1 MSTPHLSDD
10 DVRDLFSDHLEGALD
25 DATRRA
31 VEAALVGNPALAAE
45 QRAFA
50 RTVEALR
57 ALPRPEAPADL
68 VASVR
73 GRLAAER
80 AAVIAGPAALPRA
93 ENDDVPSTSMER
105 WWSPLRV
112 VSGLV
117 AAAAVVAVIGV
128 AMPDTVA
135 GPGDVLGA
143 SVVDDAVAVRWQAT
157 ELGVDV
163 TTAAAVAA
171 GMRVD
176 GDAFVGDRASAAR
189 FLVELKIRAASAGV
203 DVDGSVPE
211 QADLVRVGVDV
222 NSR

>member
-1 MSTPHLSDD
+1 MTTPHLSDD

-31 VEAALVGNPALAAE
+31 VDAVLVGNPALAAE

-73 GRLAAER
+73 GRLTAGR
-80 AAVIAGPAALPRA
+80 AAAAGPPALPRA
-93 ENDDVPSTSMER
+93 ANDDAASTLTDR

-117 AAAAVVAVIGV
+117 AAAAAVAVISV
-128 AMPDTVA
+128 ARPDTAA

-143 SVVDDAVAVRWQAT
+143 SVIHDTVDVRWRAT
-157 ELGVDV
+157 ALDANVIA
-163 TTAAAVAA
+163 AAAVAA
-171 GMRVD
+171 GMRLD
-176 GDAFVGDRASAAR
+176 GDAFVGDRTSAAR
-189 FLVELKIRAASAGV
+189 FLIELKTRAAGIGV
-203 DVDGSVPE
+203 DVDGTVPE

-222 NSR
+222 TAR

>member
-1 MSTPHLSDD
+1 MTTPHLSDD

-25 DATRRA
+25 DATRQA
-31 VEAALVGNPALAAE
+31 VDAALAGNPTLAAE

-57 ALPRPEAPADL
+57 ALPRLEAPADL
-68 VASVR
+68 VANVR
-73 GRLAAER
+73 GRLAIER
-80 AAVIAGPAALPRA
+80 AAAAGPPALPRA
-93 ENDDVPSTSMER
+93 ANDDAPSTLTGR

-117 AAAAVVAVIGV
+117 AAAAAVAVISV
-128 AMPDTVA
+128 AMPDTAA

-143 SVVDDAVAVRWQAT
+143 SVIDGAVAVRWQAT
-157 ELGVDV
+157 ELDADV
-163 TTAAAVAA
+163 ITAAAIAT
-171 GMRVD
+171 GMRVE

-189 FLVELKIRAASAGV
+189 FLVELKTRAAGAGV
-203 DVDGSVPE
+203 DVNGSVPE

-222 NSR
+222 IAR